1 MWQGRT
7 AVRGGLLLLL
17 LTLCT
22 RLHSRSAGM
31 ASGNCITDATTRG
44 LLQQLAATGGGDGGS
59 KGTGGSDGGGGG
71 SGGNSGSS
79 GGGGSFG
86 DVPHP
91 LRGATFA
98 FAALLTGG
106 LRAFAVCNS
115 VWRVKV
121 PEGMTTLDL

>member
-1 MWQGRT
+1 MQQGCT
-7 AVRGGLLLLL
+7 AKGGMLSLL

-22 RLHSRSAGM
+22 RRHSCTAGM

-59 KGTGGSDGGGGG
+59 GKGAGGSGGGGGG
-71 SGGNSGSS
+71 SGGSS

-98 FAALLTGG
+98 FAALLTSG
-106 LRAFAVCNS
+106 
-115 VWRVKV
+115 
-121 PEGMTTLDL
+121 